1 MMPTTS
7 LLKIPALTLWW
18 VITKSTISSS
28 ESLTMS
34 KLHVTVYKNFSDIK
48 ESLTNKLD
56 LQRKRL
62 FLMYDIDNYN
72 HPKEFNYKDGT
83 KVVEFEDSVTVYV
96 KHDLPAK
103 YIGMLEYYILK
114 HTGMRGES
122 VKISSIEVFEKPN
135 TQLKKYLMRKL

>member
-1 MMPTTS
+1 
-7 LLKIPALTLWW
+7 
-18 VITKSTISSS
+18 
-28 ESLTMS
+28 MS

-72 HPKEFNYKDGT
+72 HPKEFNYKDGI

>member
-1 MMPTTS
+1 
-7 LLKIPALTLWW
+7 
-18 VITKSTISSS
+18 
-28 ESLTMS
+28 MS

-72 HPKEFNYKDGT
+72 YPKEFNYKDGT

-103 YIGMLEYYILK
+103 YIGMLEYYIFK
-114 HTGMRGES
+114 HTGMRGEA

>member
-1 MMPTTS
+1 
-7 LLKIPALTLWW
+7 
-18 VITKSTISSS
+18 
-28 ESLTMS
+28 MS
-34 KLHVTVYKNFSDIK
+34 KLHVIVYKNFSDIK

-62 FLMYDIDNYN
+62 FLMYDIDNYS

-96 KHDLPAK
+96 KYDLPAK
-103 YIGMLEYYILK
+103 YIGMLEYYIFK